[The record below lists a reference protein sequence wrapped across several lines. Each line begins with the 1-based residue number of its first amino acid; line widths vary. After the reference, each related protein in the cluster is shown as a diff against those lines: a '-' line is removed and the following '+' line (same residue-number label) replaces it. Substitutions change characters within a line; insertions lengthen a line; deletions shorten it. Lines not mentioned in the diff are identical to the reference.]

1 MTGTEKIT
9 VTAYKDSS
17 KISGLYRAAD
27 GSYFVT
33 YPVMVFPFESTVRK
47 IEAAVADYMDQVRG
61 YFFRCTMDAS
71 EDQHIPA
78 RSYNHRDGHYEKGLS
93 VAEHPGY
100 FFATDY
106 TYIYVVSGKV
116 VGFGSDGEPL
126 LTNVKALSAPATGLT
141 AEWVTRYK
149 ADMARKPF
157 DADTVASQIDARGD
171 APDGDLVIAF

>member
-33 YPVMVFPFESTVRK
+33 YPVMIFPFESTTRK

-106 TYIYVVSGKV
+106 AYIYVVTGEV

-126 LTNVKALSAPATGLT
+126 LTNVKALSTPATGLT

-157 DADTVASQIDARGD
+157 DVDILVGQVDRQGS
-171 APDGDLVIAF
+171 APDGELVIAF

>member
-9 VTAYKDSS
+9 VKAYKDSS
-17 KISGLYRAAD
+17 KVSGLYRAAD

-33 YPVMVFPFESTVRK
+33 YPVMVFPLESTARK
-47 IEAAVADYMDQVRG
+47 IAAAVADYMDEVRG
-61 YFFRCTMDAS
+61 YFFRCTMDAH

-106 TYIYVVSGKV
+106 TYIYVVSGDV

-126 LTNVKALSAPATGLT
+126 LTNVKALSTPATGLS
-141 AEWVTRYK
+141 AEWVNRYN

-157 DADTVASQIDARGD
+157 DADMLACQIECQGT
-171 APDGDLVIAF
+171 APDGELVIAI